1 MARLSRKTRSENTF
15 GPARALPWLMLGQA
29 AVVLRDHWG
38 RVSPEDRSRLAQLLK
53 ASKGRPMN
61 LTPRQRDELTGIL
74 KRLDVMGLSRDVA
87 PIVAR
92 RAAGRRGPLR
102 RG

>member
-1 MARLSRKTRSENTF
+1 MARLSRKTRSQTTF
-15 GPARALPWLMLGQA
+15 GAARALPWLMLGQA
-29 AVVLRDHWG
+29 AVVLRDHWN
-38 RVSPEDRSRLAQLLK
+38 RVSPDDRARLAHLLK

-61 LTPRQRDELTGIL
+61 LTPHQREELTAIL

-87 PIVAR
+87 PIVTR
-92 RAAGRRGPLR
+92 RVTGRRGPLR